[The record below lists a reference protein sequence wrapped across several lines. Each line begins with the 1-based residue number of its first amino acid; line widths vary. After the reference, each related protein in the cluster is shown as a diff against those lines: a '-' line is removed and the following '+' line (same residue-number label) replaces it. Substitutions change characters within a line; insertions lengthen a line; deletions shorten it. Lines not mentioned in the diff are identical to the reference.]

1 MISCPLPPWRLL
13 VLVVLALVAIVFS
26 SSIQSAPLSFAQAMR
41 LAEQNS
47 PTLAAQ
53 NARLDAAR
61 HAVTPAGEL
70 PDPQLVLGLDNLP
83 ITGPDRFSL
92 TRESMTMQRIGVMQ
106 EIPNRGKRS
115 ARTAVAQSN
124 IARIDAE
131 RRVERLKVRR
141 ETALAW
147 ISRYTVEQK
156 LALFDALY
164 RENRL
169 LAEAVRSRLASGSG
183 LALDTILPRQEAAAL
198 EERHDQLEREHND
211 AKAALI
217 RWIGSAGAEPLA
229 GGAPVW
235 SITPATFLH
244 RLHQHPELAVF
255 APARRQAEAEMRE
268 SEAAK
273 QPDWAVE
280 LAYQRRGPDYSDMAS
295 VQFSFDLPVFAGRR
309 QDPLIAAKRAELV
322 RIEAERE
329 AALREHTQVL
339 ATDLAEYRQLDRA
352 ALRQR
357 ERLVPLTQEK
367 VELALAAYRNNQTEL
382 AAVIAARS
390 EWIDARLKV
399 IDLEGQRTLTA
410 ARLHYAYDENAYQE
424 NASGENE

>member
-1 MISCPLPPWRLL
+1 MISFPLPPWPSL
-13 VLVVLALVAIVFS
+13 VFAVAATAFS
-26 SSIQSAPLSFAQAMR
+26 SSIQSAPLSFAEAMR
-41 LAEQNS
+41 LAEQNA

-61 HAVTPAGEL
+61 HAVMPAGEL
-70 PDPQLVLGLDNLP
+70 PDPKLVLGLDNLP

-92 TRESMTMQRIGVMQ
+92 TRESMTMQRIGMMQ
-106 EIPNRGKRS
+106 EIPNRGKRN

-131 RRVERLKVRR
+131 RRVERLKVLR

-147 ISRYTVEQK
+147 ISLYTVEQK

-183 LALDTILPRQEAAAL
+183 LALDTVLPRQEAAAL
-198 EERHDQLEREHND
+198 EERHDQLERERDD
-211 AKAALI
+211 AQAALI
-217 RWIGSAGAEPLA
+217 RWIGPAGAEPLT
-229 GGAPVW
+229 GVAPVW
-235 SITPATFLH
+235 PITPATFLH
-244 RLHQHPELAVF
+244 RLHQHPELAIF
-255 APARRQAEAEMRE
+255 APERRQAEAQVRE
-268 SEAAK
+268 TEAAK

-295 VQFSFDLPVFAGRR
+295 VQLSFDLPVFAGRR

-339 ATDLAEYRQLDRA
+339 TTDLAEYRQLDRA

-357 ERLVPLTQEK
+357 ERLMPLAQEK

-390 EWIDARLKV
+390 EWIDARLKA
-399 IDLEGQRTLTA
+399 IDLEGQRALTA
-410 ARLHYAYDENAYQE
+410 ARLHYAYEENAYEE